1 MATNIKNIYGIE
13 TNDCKITGDIIVT
26 DGTLPILSNSSKIGK
41 KEEKYPIIEI
51 DASLEYRD
59 GEVYIKRLNTNEMP
73 AILSYNIIS
82 ALTKTI
88 EEYYLK
94 GKQDN
99 PKEED

>member
-1 MATNIKNIYGIE
+1 MIMN
-13 TNDCKITGDIIVT
+13 
-26 DGTLPILSNSSKIGK
+26 
-41 KEEKYPIIEI
+41 EEKHPIIEI

-59 GEVYIKRLNTNEMP
+59 GEVYIKRLNTNQMP

-82 ALTKTI
+82 ALTRTI

>member
-1 MATNIKNIYGIE
+1 
-13 TNDCKITGDIIVT
+13 
-26 DGTLPILSNSSKIGK
+26 
-41 KEEKYPIIEI
+41 
-51 DASLEYRD
+51 
-59 GEVYIKRLNTNEMP
+59 MP

-99 PKEED
+99 PKEEN